1 MFVYMPAI
9 RCAIIQMIQIIGV
22 SLALLDKKLNVELAH
37 TCVSHIVY
45 IPVLRCIFSN
55 TNYIPKKHDILQPF

>member
-22 SLALLDKKLNVELAH
+22 SLALLDKKLIVELEHA
-37 TCVSHIVY
+37 CVIHIVH
-45 IPVLRCIFSN
+45 IPVLKYIFSN
-55 TNYIPKKHDILQPF
+55 TN

>member
-22 SLALLDKKLNVELAH
+22 SLALLDKKLIVELEYA
-37 TCVSHIVY
+37 CVIHIVY
-45 IPVLRCIFSN
+45 IPVLKYLFSN
-55 TNYIPKKHDILQPF
+55 TN